1 MCYNTWPNVFKL
13 LFCKI
18 VIRPLH
24 GHLKVSF
31 KDNMT
36 YSYLGRILYRSNL
49 VQPMHTYFFILKV
62 YVKCTCK
69 MFFFPSQLT
78 EDLLVAMQQ
87 ALLQF
92 TDLLFYTPLIEKK
105 VRDSFLPFYCFR
117 IVPQFPLFFKNIGFH
132 YLQPVKF
139 NFGFSLLRLPSS
151 QEKRGLDDTI

>member
-1 MCYNTWPNVFKL
+1 
-13 LFCKI
+13 
-18 VIRPLH
+18 
-24 GHLKVSF
+24 
-31 KDNMT
+31 
-36 YSYLGRILYRSNL
+36 
-49 VQPMHTYFFILKV
+49 
-62 YVKCTCK
+62 

-117 IVPQFPLFFKNIGFH
+117 IVPQLPLFFKNIGFH